1 MLRRYTQRLYI
12 LINPQV
18 RPRDR
23 PLILRHRLGR
33 SLEDDVAAHRAAAG
47 TELDE
52 PVAGLQHLNVVLDE
66 EDGVAR
72 LHHRVEE
79 VEDAAD
85 VARVE
90 TVGGLVH
97 DEDFA
102 RIAQVGG
109 QLDALQLAA
118 GKGGERL
125 VQM

>member
-12 LINPQV
+12 LINPQI
-18 RPRDR
+18 RSRDR
-23 PLILRHRLGR
+23 PLILRHRPGR
-33 SLEDDVAAHRAAAG
+33 SLEDDVAAHRAAAR
-47 TELDE
+47 TEFDE
-52 PVAGLQHLNVVLDE
+52 PVAGLQHLDVVLDE

-97 DEDFA
+97 DEN
-102 RIAQVGG
+102 
-109 QLDALQLAA
+109 
-118 GKGGERL
+118 
-125 VQM
+125 